1 MAFPGREWNLLS
13 VLISLIFLLP
23 GVEAMDEGDAIAM
36 LLGVVIVA
44 IGFCACL
51 GYYARNR
58 ERHY

>member
-1 MAFPGREWNLLS
+1 MAFSGPTWNFS
-13 VLISLIFLLP
+13 CVLISLIFLLP

-36 LLGVVIVA
+36 LLGVIIVA
-44 IGFCACL
+44 IGLCACL